1 MVSIQLMDPKEEEL
15 ETDQCLKE
23 VSDQGGS
30 EANCDDASDM
40 PEEVHLQKHIEV
52 NKEKSDQSLM
62 VLDAEADD
70 RKIVKA
76 SWVIDSGASQ
86 HIAGDLTLVKNK
98 ERGDLRTRL
107 GDGTFVALQQKGTG
121 IIRSSFVLPGCKKDS
136 PTFRLASVYYG
147 PKMSNLICA
156 SKFVKENNCTIELFK
171 ESYMIKDY
179 TGNGEYDIEGSKK
192 VVAMGRMCNGVYYL
206 KSEPPQIQTRSSL
219 AGDSNNNEWLKQLNT
234 PLKDADPEIAKIL
247 DFEKASQW
255 QGFELVPSAS
265 VTSTSVMDVLG
276 STMTNKYTEDY
287 PGVVYDDEGITQ
299 DYPDLSYD
307 IEERVTLIETPRQ
320 AERFCQFRALSLF
333 GLNPAEWG
341 VNVQSISRSTA
352 MFEVYT
358 ALLTPRGKI
367 MHFPSYETA
376 SEHFNS
382 RPYKLD
388 RAGYIEY
395 NQLEQ
400 QVGMF
405 KPNLIV
411 AGATGYP
418 RSFKYERMRTV
429 VTIMQKA
436 DELQG
441 HDYSYRSIVYRTEHN
456 GLVVVMIRVK
466 FCNKT
471 KAFLVAD
478 VSDIAGLIVADQISS
493 PFKHA
498 DVVIIS
504 TQRSLCGPRGA
515 LIFYK
520 KGQKFIKNGKERTIE
535 DSINKAVFPGFQ
547 GGPHNQT
554 IVALAVA
561 LKQANTQEYKTF
573 QERIVKNARKF
584 AETLKDLGYK
594 IVTDG
599 TDNHLVVVNL
609 GNSGIDAQRVLK
621 IMEVACITAD
631 RNMSPD
637 GIQMGY
643 LVLTSRG
650 FIEEDF
656 VAVAGFF

>member
-1 MVSIQLMDPKEEEL
+1 MLTSPESI
-15 ETDQCLKE
+15 TH
-23 VSDQGGS
+23 
-30 EANCDDASDM
+30 DAFTIFLSS
-40 PEEVHLQKHIEV
+40 P
-52 NKEKSDQSLM
+52 S
-62 VLDAEADD
+62 
-70 RKIVKA
+70 A
-76 SWVIDSGASQ
+76 SSTI
-86 HIAGDLTLVKNK
+86 
-98 ERGDLRTRL
+98 RL
-107 GDGTFVALQQKGTG
+107 
-121 IIRSSFVLPGCKKDS
+121 C
-136 PTFRLASVYYG
+136 
-147 PKMSNLICA
+147 
-156 SKFVKENNCTIELFK
+156 
-171 ESYMIKDY
+171 SYMIKDY
-179 TGNGEYDIEGSKK
+179 TGNGEYNIEGSEK

-307 IEERVTLIETPRQ
+307 IEVRVTLIETPRSIDK

-418 RSFKYERMRTV
+418 RSFKYERMRT
-429 VTIMQKA
+429 
-436 DELQG
+436 
-441 HDYSYRSIVYRTEHN
+441 
-456 GLVVVMIRVK
+456 

-637 GIQMGY
+637 GIQMGS

-656 VAVAGFF
+656 VAVAGFFNEAVKLALKNRSSWHSVDAPISEGFQELIQQLKDKVVKYAEKFPQVGISKMNV